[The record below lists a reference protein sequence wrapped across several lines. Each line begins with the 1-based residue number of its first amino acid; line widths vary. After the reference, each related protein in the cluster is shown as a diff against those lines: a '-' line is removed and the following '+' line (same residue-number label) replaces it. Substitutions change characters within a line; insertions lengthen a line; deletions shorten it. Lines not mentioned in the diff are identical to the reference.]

1 MVLMGTLL
9 SPALGQS
16 RDAGAKGKK
25 NKPQLSFVCLSSLE
39 PEQEVVLAS
48 RDAEGKWLEHGTIAL
63 RTSLITDWLP
73 AATGDLHIAL
83 REAQTLRS
91 IGQFQYPADA
101 RRALVVL
108 NTNADKNA
116 YEAMAIDPQKTGFVK
131 GSVLILNLSAHSG
144 SVMLG
149 TKEEKVEA
157 GQQLVINPTVEKN
170 EMYRTM
176 VSSLDASGKVVPCY
190 DRYVSRNPHS
200 RSMLFLLPDKTLALK
215 VITLPLFGDFE

>member
-1 MVLMGTLL
+1 MGTLL
-9 SPALGQS
+9 SPVMGQS
-16 RDAGAKGKK
+16 RDADAKGKK

-131 GSVLILNLSAHSG
+131 GSVLILNLSTHSG

-149 TKEEKVEA
+149 PKEEKVEA

-200 RSMLFLLPDKTLALK
+200 RSMLFLLPDKTLGLK

>member
-1 MVLMGTLL
+1 MGTLL
-9 SPALGQS
+9 SPVMGQS

-25 NKPQLSFVCLSSLE
+25 NKPQLCFVCLSSLE

-48 RDAEGKWLEHGTIAL
+48 RDAKGKWLEHATVPL
-63 RTSLITDWLP
+63 RTPVITDWLP
-73 AATGDLHIAL
+73 AATGELHIAL
-83 REAQTLRS
+83 REDQTLKS

-116 YEAMAIDPQKTGFVK
+116 YEAIAIDPEKTGFVK
-131 GSVLILNLSAHSG
+131 GSVLILNLSPHAG

-157 GQQLVINPTVEKN
+157 GQQLVINPTAEDN
-170 EMYRTM
+170 EMFRVM
-176 VSSLDASGKVVPCY
+176 VSTVDAGGKAVPCY
-190 DRYVSRNPHS
+190 DRYVSRNPNS
-200 RSMLFLLPDKTLALK
+200 RSMLFLLPDKKLAFK
-215 VITLPLFGDFE
+215 VLFLPFFGNFE